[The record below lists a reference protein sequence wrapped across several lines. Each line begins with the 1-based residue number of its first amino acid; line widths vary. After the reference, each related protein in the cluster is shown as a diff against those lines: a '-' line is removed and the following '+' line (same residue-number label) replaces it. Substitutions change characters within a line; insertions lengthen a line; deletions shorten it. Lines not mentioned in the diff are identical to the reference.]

1 MYSTQVIE
9 SAISR
14 YESSAKHRLARIDPD
29 RCASWVDHLSTRL
42 TKCGTEEEF
51 WKQSTREEKLF
62 IRNERVMSMLDFR
75 YASERYY
82 VLQRDGGGVTTF
94 TKPWESQEIVLR
106 RIAALEQQ
114 MFDAAL
120 RV

>member
-1 MYSTQVIE
+1 MYSPIVIE
-9 SAISR
+9 KAIEK
-14 YESSAKHRLARIDPD
+14 YESKAQHRLTRIDPS
-29 RCASWVDHLSTRL
+29 RCQSWVAHLDSRL

-51 WKQSTREEKLF
+51 WKQATREEKLF

-82 VLQRDGGGVTTF
+82 VLHRDGGGVTTF

-114 MFDAAL
+114 M
-120 RV
+120 